1 MSVRAEVLNIL
12 ERVFRQHGFASLLLR
27 KADISKEEMGL
38 ASEIVYGTIRNKT
51 LLEEQWRP
59 FTKHVKPRVAALL
72 NMSVYQ
78 LLFLDSIPSYA
89 VIFEAVELAGKS
101 EKEFVN
107 AVLRKVQEQGL
118 KKPEGNTIE
127 ELAVLTS
134 HPLWI
139 LQLWKAHYG
148 FETMKEIALHNQE
161 PSLVYGRVN
170 TLKCKKTDIAQIPDV
185 RMLEDDCFFYAGVLQ
200 RTELFSKGMV
210 LIQDRH
216 SQKVVRKLDVLPGM
230 QVLDACAA
238 PGTKTQQIACLMKN
252 QGKII
257 ATDLYEARCHL
268 IDELMNRTGVS
279 IVRTKQNDATIT
291 GTFAG
296 ESFDRILIDAPCSG
310 LGDLSHKPEI
320 RWHLEPTSID
330 ELVRTQEAILDAN
343 AEYLRVGGILVYS
356 TCTLNR
362 KENEQQIKKFLAKH
376 SNYVLLEEETLFPMV
391 DDADGF
397 YYAKLKRNQ

>member
-12 ERVFRQHGFASLLLR
+12 ECVFRQHGFASLLLR

-107 AVLRKVQEQGL
+107 AVLRKVQAQGL

-148 FETMKEIALHNQE
+148 FDTMKEIALHNQE

-170 TLKCKKTDIAQIPDV
+170 TLK
-185 RMLEDDCFFYAGVLQ
+185 
-200 RTELFSKGMV
+200 
-210 LIQDRH
+210 
-216 SQKVVRKLDVLPGM
+216 
-230 QVLDACAA
+230 
-238 PGTKTQQIACLMKN
+238 
-252 QGKII
+252 
-257 ATDLYEARCHL
+257 
-268 IDELMNRTGVS
+268 
-279 IVRTKQNDATIT
+279 
-291 GTFAG
+291 
-296 ESFDRILIDAPCSG
+296 
-310 LGDLSHKPEI
+310 
-320 RWHLEPTSID
+320 
-330 ELVRTQEAILDAN
+330 
-343 AEYLRVGGILVYS
+343 
-356 TCTLNR
+356 
-362 KENEQQIKKFLAKH
+362 
-376 SNYVLLEEETLFPMV
+376 
-391 DDADGF
+391 
-397 YYAKLKRNQ
+397 

>member
-1 MSVRAEVLNIL
+1 M
-12 ERVFRQHGFASLLLR
+12 
-27 KADISKEEMGL
+27 
-38 ASEIVYGTIRNKT
+38 
-51 LLEEQWRP
+51 
-59 FTKHVKPRVAALL
+59 
-72 NMSVYQ
+72 
-78 LLFLDSIPSYA
+78 DSIPSYA
-89 VIFEAVELAGKS
+89 VIFEAVEIAGKS

-107 AVLRKVQEQGL
+107 AVLRKVQSQGIR
-118 KKPEGNTIE
+118 KPEGNTIE

-170 TLKCKKTDIAQIPDV
+170 TLKCKKTEVAQMPDV

-200 RTELFSKGMV
+200 RTELFLKGMV

-252 QGKII
+252 QGKIV

-279 IVRTKQNDATIT
+279 IVSAKQNDATIS
-291 GTFAG
+291 GRFAG

-343 AEYLRVGGILVYS
+343 ADYLRVGGILVYS

-376 SNYVLLEEETLFPMV
+376 SDYVLLEEETLFPMI

>member
-59 FTKHVKPRVAALL
+59 FTKHVKPRVSALL

-170 TLKCKKTDIAQIPDV
+170 TLKCKKTEVAQMPNV

-268 IDELMNRTGVS
+268 IDELMDRTGVS
-279 IVRTKQNDATIT
+279 IVSTKQNDATIT
-291 GTFAG
+291 GKFPK

-310 LGDLSHKPEI
+310 LGDSSHKPEI

-330 ELVRTQEAILDAN
+330 ELVRTQEAILDVN
-343 AEYLRVGGILVYS
+343 ADYLRVGGILVYS

-376 SNYVLLEEETLFPMV
+376 SDYVLLEEETLFPMI

>member
-27 KADISKEEMGL
+27 KANISKEEMGL

-107 AVLRKVQEQGL
+107 AVLRKVQAQGIR
-118 KKPEGNTIE
+118 KPEGNTIE

-200 RTELFSKGMV
+200 RTELFLKGMV

-238 PGTKTQQIACLMKN
+238 PGTKTQQIACLMKS
-252 QGKII
+252 QGKIV
-257 ATDLYEARCHL
+257 ATDLYEARCNL

-279 IVRTKQNDATIT
+279 IVCTKQNGATIT
-291 GTFAG
+291 GKFPK

-320 RWHLEPTSID
+320 RWPLEPTSID
-330 ELVRTQEAILDAN
+330 ELVHTQEAILDAN
-343 AEYLRVGGILVYS
+343 ADYLRVGGILVYS

-362 KENEQQIKKFLAKH
+362 KENEQQIKKFLVKH
-376 SNYVLLEEETLFPMV
+376 TNYVLLEEETLFPMA

>member
-107 AVLRKVQEQGL
+107 AVLRKAQKQGL

-170 TLKCKKTDIAQIPDV
+170 ALKCKKTDIAQIPDV

-279 IVRTKQNDATIT
+279 IVSTKQNDATIT
-291 GTFAG
+291 GAFTE

-320 RWHLEPTSID
+320 RWHLETTSID
-330 ELVRTQEAILDAN
+330 ELVRTQESILDAS

>member
-12 ERVFRQHGFASLLLR
+12 ERVFRQNGFASLLLR
-27 KADISKEEMGL
+27 RANISKEEMGL
-38 ASEIVYGTIRNKT
+38 ASEIIYGTIRNKT

-59 FTKHVKPRVAALL
+59 FTKHVKPRVVALL

-107 AVLRKVQEQGL
+107 AVLRKVQVAGL
-118 KKPEGNTIE
+118 RKPAGNTIE

-170 TLKCKKTDIAQIPDV
+170 TLKCKKTEIVQMPDV
-185 RMLEDDCFFYAGVLQ
+185 RMLEDDCFFYAGILQ

-257 ATDLYEARCHL
+257 ATDLYEARCNL

-279 IVRTKQNDATIT
+279 IVSTQQNDATIT
-291 GTFAG
+291 SKFPK

-320 RWHLEPTSID
+320 CWHLEPTSID

-362 KENEQQIKKFLAKH
+362 KENEQQIKKFLVKH
-376 SNYVLLEEETLFPMV
+376 PNYVLLEEETLFPMEN
-391 DDADGF
+391 DADGF